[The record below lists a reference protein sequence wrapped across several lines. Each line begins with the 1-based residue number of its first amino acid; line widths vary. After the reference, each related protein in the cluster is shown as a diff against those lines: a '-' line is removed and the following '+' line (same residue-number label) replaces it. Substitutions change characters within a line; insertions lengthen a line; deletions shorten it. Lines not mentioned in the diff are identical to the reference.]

1 MNNILVTG
9 GLGHI
14 GSKLIRFLL
23 QKNHN
28 IFCVD
33 NLSTQRFTSLRG
45 LVGKENFN
53 FHKIDLS
60 QEHHLLSD
68 TFKDH
73 SIDCVVHLAAITDA
87 EASHERAKEVH
98 NNNFNST
105 KHIVDFCNS
114 KSAQLIF
121 PSSTSV
127 YGSAESEVYEDHDEF
142 LNPQSPYAESKI
154 NEEKYIISNIEGKYN
169 ILRLG
174 TIFGV
179 SPGMRFHT
187 AVNKFCWQAALN
199 LPITVWKT
207 ALDQYRPYLD
217 INDAANAMNFFIT
230 EHHDNEVFNV
240 LTDNYTVQNILDS
253 IQNLQDIEIEFVE
266 SKIMNQLSYF
276 VRNEKIKSAG
286 FTFDG
291 DLDQSI
297 EDTFKWLRQS

>member
-1 MNNILVTG
+1 MKNIIVTG

-14 GSKLIRFLL
+14 GSKLMSYLL
-23 QKNHN
+23 DKNYN
-28 IFCVD
+28 IFCID

-45 LVGKENFN
+45 LIGNER
-53 FHKIDLS
+53 FHFLKLDIS
-60 QEHHLLSD
+60 HNTQLLSD
-68 TFKDH
+68 AFKDQP
-73 SIDCVVHLAAITDA
+73 IDCVIHLAAITDA
-87 EASHERAKEVH
+87 EASHGKAKEVH
-98 NNNFNST
+98 DNNFNST
-105 KHIVDFCNS
+105 KNIVEFCNT
-114 KSAQLIF
+114 KKAKLLF

-127 YGSAESEVYEDHDEF
+127 YGSAEAEVYEDNDDF

-154 NEEKYIISNIEGKYN
+154 NEEKYIISNVEGKYN

-199 LPITVWKT
+199 SPITVWKT

-217 INDAANAMNFFIT
+217 INDASNAMNFFIT
-230 EHHDNEVFNV
+230 EDHENQVFNV

-253 IQNLQDIEIEFVE
+253 IQVFQDIEISFVE

-276 VRNEKIKSAG
+276 VRNKKIQSLG
-286 FTFDG
+286 FKFEG
-291 DLDQSI
+291 DLAQSI
-297 EDTFKWLRQS
+297 QDTFEWLR